1 MRLLPKTLLL
11 VAAIHATAFAIPA
24 YAQTPP
30 PPLPAPTPAPTPA
43 PAPNVGGDV
52 IHLKGGGILRGTI
65 IDAIPGNQARIQLA
79 TGEIATVPWAQ
90 IERIDHST
98 AQAPSPT
105 PSPATPATGST
116 APAPPPPSVMVYV
129 HIEGGDD
136 VQLLQDKTGNGD
148 WATVCYAPCDKQL
161 PTGPMYRVDSPSMK
175 TSNSFHLT
183 ASDAGQHESISV
195 HGASTPLFVLGCIAV
210 PVGGIAGY
218 FGLILGLTGSL
229 VSSSTGGSAGGGV
242 EAAGWAAFA
251 IGAGAV
257 VVGVL
262 LVISNMKTTVS
273 QDVAVQGATGQLVP
287 SDAYKRMPSW
297 TDPSPI
303 DRVIPPVIGVPIL
316 SGHF

>member
-1 MRLLPKTLLL
+1 MRLLPKTVLL
-11 VAAIHATAFAIPA
+11 VSAIHATAFAVPA

-30 PPLPAPTPAPTPA
+30 PPLPAPAPAPTQG
-43 PAPNVGGDV
+43 PNVGGDV

-98 AQAPSPT
+98 APPPSPT
-105 PSPATPATGST
+105 PPPTTTGT
-116 APAPPPPSVMVYV
+116 APSAAPPPPSAMVYV
-129 HIEGGDD
+129 HIEGDSD
-136 VQLLQDKTGNGD
+136 VQLLQDKNGSGD
-148 WATVCYAPCDKQL
+148 WATVCYAPCDKQM

-183 ASDAGQHESISV
+183 ATDNGQHESIAV

-210 PVGGIAGY
+210 PVGGIAAY

-229 VSSSTGGSAGGGV
+229 VSSTTGGGGGGL
-242 EAAGWAAFA
+242 EAAGWLTLAV
-251 IGAGAV
+251 GAGAV

-273 QDVAVQGATGQLVP
+273 QDVAGPGATGLLVRP
-287 SDAYKRMPSW
+287 DAYKRMPAWS
-297 TDPSPI
+297 DPSPI
-303 DRVIPPVIGVPIL
+303 DRLIPPAIGVPIL
-316 SGHF
+316 TGHF